1 MNLIKKISASALLV
15 VLLGFYSCN
24 SNDSNVDIE
33 SLGNNGQISS
43 FAVAAI
49 PYNAADSITFPVLKS
64 TFFTILSSSA
74 DNYQIFN
81 LDSLPPR
88 INLTKK
94 MMVTLS
100 YIGSPSGIELI
111 YLNQNREDSVA
122 TWNTSDSVSFI
133 FDDAN
138 KQFYPKF
145 NVISANAQT
154 KRRYT
159 VDFRVHNVQ
168 PDSIIWD
175 RPKVSGSNFVL
186 PQSGESNVICD
197 KDTTTFYA
205 LIQNDLK
212 TTFAVSPIN
221 NPAWVSY
228 DLGLPTNLQVKSLVL
243 RDKTFSVLTKQGE
256 VYQFFANDLSQSSK
270 QVTTSVTY
278 RTIIGVLPNVS
289 NSTDDEILVTY
300 YNANSELLFGK
311 TKDFT
316 TVEPI
321 EISGSTI
328 NQVET
333 EFPISSYAQTYRE
346 IGNTT
351 SIVLTGGKTIGNS
364 QITRSWF
371 VNNMSL
377 ATSSKPAVV
386 SILPGKMNTSLP
398 FDSGISTFVYND
410 SIQAF
415 SGDSLRLYTSIA
427 GQEWVDVSDYNVL
440 SKDMGNINRPSIIVD
455 KNKYIWVFGGETP
468 LNLESSTA
476 YYRDIWRGRMNK
488 MTFKPIEQQ

>member
-1 MNLIKKISASALLV
+1 MNLKKKISTFASL
-15 VLLGFYSCN
+15 VLLLGLYSCN
-24 SNDSNVDIE
+24 SNDSNIDIE
-33 SLGNNGQISS
+33 SLGNNGQISQ
-43 FAVAAI
+43 FAVAAT
-49 PYNAADSITFPVLKS
+49 PYNAADSITFPSLKT
-64 TFFTILSSSA
+64 TFFTVLSNSA
-74 DNYQIFN
+74 SNYQIFN

-88 INLTKK
+88 TNLTKK

-111 YLNQNREDSVA
+111 YLNQQREDSVA

-133 FDDAN
+133 FDDVN
-138 KQFYPKF
+138 KQFYPNF

-168 PDSIIWD
+168 PDSIIWE
-175 RPKVSGSNFVL
+175 RPKASNTVFIL
-186 PQSGESNVICD
+186 PQSGKSKVICD
-197 KDTTTFYA
+197 ADTTTFYA
-205 LIQNDLK
+205 LMQNDYN
-212 TTFAVSPIN
+212 TSFAVSPISD
-221 NPAWVSY
+221 PAWVSY
-228 DLGLPTNLQVKSLVL
+228 NLNLPTNLIVNSLIL
-243 RDKTFSVLTKQGE
+243 RDATFSVLANDGK
-256 VYQFFANDLSQSSK
+256 VYQFFANDLTQNSK
-270 QVTTSVTY
+270 QVSTSVIY
-278 RTIIGVLPNVS
+278 RTIVGILPNVS

-300 YNANSELLFGK
+300 YNANGELLFGK
-311 TKDFT
+311 TTDFM

-328 NQVET
+328 DQVET

-364 QITRSWF
+364 QISKSWF
-371 VNNMSL
+371 INNVSL
-377 ATSSKPAVV
+377 ATATEKAVV

-398 FDSGISTFVYND
+398 YDSGISTFVYND

-427 GQEWVDVSDYNVL
+427 GQEWIDVSDYNVL
-440 SKDMGNINRPSIIVD
+440 PKDMGNINRPSIIVD

-468 LNLESSTA
+468 LNAQSSTA